1 MQQNLDRRYISS
13 LEQLLPNGGRVVPPC
28 IEIAGYRGGGRVLA
42 PPGVEIEGYGGEGA
56 NMTKYISLVESDGLV
71 HGRLDM
77 QRLDVLPIFL
87 QERNEEINTL
97 KDDSQCSSIDPAL
110 YSTHST

>member
-1 MQQNLDRRYISS
+1 MEEGSS
-13 LEQLLPNGGRVVPPC
+13 LLASKSRDTEVEEGC
-28 IEIAGYRGGGRVLA
+28 I
-42 PPGVEIEGYGGEGA
+42 EIEGYGGEGA
-56 NMTKYISLVESDGLV
+56 NVTKYISLVESDGLV